1 MKSATR
7 RATSPPA
14 RRAAAQPRGANAA
27 PAAEA
32 PTLAAA
38 ASIDALRDREAR
50 LRAILDTAVEGIL
63 TIDERGIIESV
74 NPAALRMFGYTAGEL
89 IGRNVS
95 VLMPSPDRERHDA
108 YIANYCRTGQAKIIG
123 IGRETVAQRKDGS
136 VFPIELAVSEVRLS
150 DRRLFT
156 GFVRDISERK
166 ALERRQQVLYATT
179 KALADAGSVAEAA
192 SNVLAAVCERAG
204 WQLGEFWVVDADAE
218 ALRLVE
224 VHPPAGAGASALVQA
239 GRGLALARGVG
250 LPGRVWA
257 GAQPTWV
264 TDVTRDPTFVRAH
277 AAVQE
282 GLHAALAFPLTL
294 GREVVGVMVFFAR
307 ELRPPDGELLALLA
321 EIGSQV
327 GQFIQRKNAESKLRE
342 LAQSLAE
349 KNQEL
354 ETLVYVASHDLR
366 SPLVNLQG
374 FSQELAQACARL
386 QAWLDAGELQSPH
399 REELHALLTR
409 DVTEALDYI
418 RASVAKMDTLLAG
431 FLRFSRLGRAALR
444 IEPLDVNA
452 MMAQIAR
459 TLEFQLQQAGAQ
471 LTIGELPPCLG
482 DATQLNQVF
491 SNLLDNAI
499 KYLDP
504 RRPGRIRVSGAVED
518 GRAVYAVR
526 DNGIGIAPEH
536 QGKIFEI
543 FHRLHPDQ
551 TPGEGLGLAIAQRLL
566 QRQQGKIR
574 VESVPGEG
582 STFFVSLPL
591 PPGLGQKG

>member
-1 MKSATR
+1 VNTATPGAASSTAR
-7 RATSPPA
+7 RTATPDPTVTAPPA
-14 RRAAAQPRGANAA
+14 HEPA
-27 PAAEA
+27 PG
-32 PTLAAA
+32 TAAA
-38 ASIDALRDREAR
+38 AGEALRDREAR
-50 LRAILDTAVEGIL
+50 LRAILDTAVEGII
-63 TIDERGIIESV
+63 TIDERGIIESI

-95 VLMPSPDRERHDA
+95 VLMPSPDRERHDD
-108 YIANYCRTGQAKIIG
+108 YIAQYCRTGQAKIIG
-123 IGRETVAQRKDGS
+123 IGRETVALRKDGT

-166 ALERRQQVLYATT
+166 ALEQRQQVLYATT

-192 SNVLAAVCERAG
+192 SHVLAAVCERSG
-204 WQLGEFWVVDADAE
+204 WQLGEFWVVDADA
-218 ALRLVE
+218 AVLRLVG
-224 VHPPAGAGASALVQA
+224 VHQPSGAGTSALAQA
-239 GRGLALARGVG
+239 GQGLALARGVG

-257 GAQPTWV
+257 GAEPTWV
-264 TDVTRDPTFVRAH
+264 LDVTREPTFVRTH
-277 AAVQE
+277 AAVQA
-282 GLHAALAFPLTL
+282 GLHSALAFPLTV
-294 GREVVGVMVFFAR
+294 GREVVGVMAFFTRAQ
-307 ELRPPDGELLALLA
+307 RPPDAELLAMFA
-321 EIGSQV
+321 ELGSQV
-327 GQFIQRKNAESKLRE
+327 GQFIQRKRAESKLRE
-342 LAQSLAE
+342 LAQSLAD

-374 FSQELAQACARL
+374 FSQELAHACARL

-418 RASVAKMDTLLAG
+418 RASVTKMDTLLAG

-444 IEPLDVNA
+444 IEPLDLNA

-471 LTIGELPPCLG
+471 LTIGPLPPCLG
-482 DATQLNQVF
+482 DATQINQVF
-491 SNLLDNAI
+491 TNLLDNAV

-504 RRPGRIRVSGAVED
+504 RRPGRIRVTGAVQD

-536 QGKIFEI
+536 QGKVFEM
-543 FHRLHPDQ
+543 FHRLNPDQ
-551 TPGEGLGLAIAQRLL
+551 TPGEGLGLAIAQRIL
-566 QRQQGKIR
+566 QRLQGSIR

-591 PPGLGQKG
+591 PPGLGQKV